1 MYKERDIN
9 EGNQQNKNQC
19 IFNESDETL
28 VAKESETVNN
38 PLVSNNTDPA
48 VNQPEACLFIASLS
62 TSVSESDLQNHVIQH
77 FSKWGA
83 LTNVKVLKD
92 WLARPYAF
100 VQYENIDDA
109 KAALLRAH
117 NTLICGRYIRVEQ
130 AKVNR
135 TLFLGRLAQL
145 GMSELKSALEA
156 FGPVE
161 DLNILTDYRTGRSKG
176 CGFVKF
182 RLRDDAI
189 KAFLGIRQKYSWTTE
204 WATNLDRN
212 KPEIDL
218 KSIFIGQLNQYLVTD
233 SMLSERFGK
242 YGPIKSSQVVNKAGE
257 GPARPAFAFVTYEDE
272 SSAEKAIEN
281 ENATLWLERTIRV
294 QYREIGEF
302 KGLSRTMKQQL
313 ATGESQ
319 SATKHFNH
327 PQSSSNSNQY
337 ALRPSEFP
345 VLSKVGPT
353 KPSPA
358 TTKPTYQNRQN
369 NNTIPRKYPQN
380 RQTSSS
386 TTTSQYNV
394 QQYYA
399 APGTMIPSPI
409 TSQTTYTTQ
418 TNHQY
423 TSPMH
428 QQQPQQQNYSNAHHQ
443 LNYHQYSSM
452 PVYTPPPPHHQP
464 PYPQYPMQYYVPQ
477 QYNEQPPSIVYYS
490 QDPSVPPYPIPFSY
504 HIQQPGPVQLPPPQ
518 TAAPPE
524 PLRLQMPR
532 RGSAESASSEIWCP
546 PSQMKGR
553 VTGKRFWM
561 KKSGI
566 DGCSVAG
573 SSVGDVDDEL
583 EVMSARF

>member
-1 MYKERDIN
+1 I
-9 EGNQQNKNQC
+9 G
-19 IFNESDETL
+19 IIADEQDVL
-28 VAKESETVNN
+28 LENSGDVPSVNN

-77 FSKWGA
+77 FAKWGP

-145 GMSELKSALEA
+145 GISELKSALEA

-189 KAFLGIRQKYSWTTE
+189 KAFLVTDMIGIRQKYSWTTE

-313 ATGESQ
+313 ATGDSQ

-353 KPSPA
+353 KPTPP

-399 APGTMIPSPI
+399 AP
-409 TSQTTYTTQ
+409 
-418 TNHQY
+418 
-423 TSPMH
+423 
-428 QQQPQQQNYSNAHHQ
+428 
-443 LNYHQYSSM
+443 
-452 PVYTPPPPHHQP
+452 
-464 PYPQYPMQYYVPQ
+464 
-477 QYNEQPPSIVYYS
+477 
-490 QDPSVPPYPIPFSY
+490 
-504 HIQQPGPVQLPPPQ
+504 
-518 TAAPPE
+518 
-524 PLRLQMPR
+524 
-532 RGSAESASSEIWCP
+532 
-546 PSQMKGR
+546 
-553 VTGKRFWM
+553 
-561 KKSGI
+561 
-566 DGCSVAG
+566 
-573 SSVGDVDDEL
+573 
-583 EVMSARF
+583 